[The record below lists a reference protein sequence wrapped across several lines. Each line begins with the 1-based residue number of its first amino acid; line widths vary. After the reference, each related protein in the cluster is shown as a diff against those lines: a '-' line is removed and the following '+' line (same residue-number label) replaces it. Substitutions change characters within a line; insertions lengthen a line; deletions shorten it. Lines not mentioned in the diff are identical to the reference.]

1 MARSRTTAID
11 RTALAQQCLDAIRL
25 WPGCETVKEIC
36 ILASGPTDFLVRVIE
51 YGDAVKRKADRAAL
65 CVQREK
71 SRMYHLAS

>member
-1 MARSRTTAID
+1 MARSRTAGVD
-11 RTALAQQCLDAIRL
+11 RAALAKECLEAIRS
-25 WPGCETVKEIC
+25 WPGCETVREIG

-71 SRMYHLAS
+71 SRIYHLAT